1 MGNEMFILV
10 SSCFS
15 STVYYTFG
23 ITFSRSFLLHVSS
36 SLLLTVEALMSGHPQ
51 NTKKVSVTKAG
62 RFWGCKNIEILW
74 ELRKTGFCV
83 GKRK

>member
-1 MGNEMFILV
+1 M
-10 SSCFS
+10 
-15 STVYYTFG
+15 
-23 ITFSRSFLLHVSS
+23 HVSS

-51 NTKKVSVTKAG
+51 NMKKVSVTKAG
-62 RFWGCKNIEILW
+62 HFQGCKNIEILW

>member
-1 MGNEMFILV
+1 
-10 SSCFS
+10 
-15 STVYYTFG
+15 
-23 ITFSRSFLLHVSS
+23 
-36 SLLLTVEALMSGHPQ
+36 MSGHPQ

-62 RFWGCKNIEILW
+62 RLQGCKNIEILW

>member
-23 ITFSRSFLLHVSS
+23 ITFSRSFLLHISS
-36 SLLLTVEALMSGHPQ
+36 SLLFTVEALMSGHPQ

-62 RFWGCKNIEILW
+62 RLRGCKNTEFLW
-74 ELRKTGFCV
+74 ELRKTGFCE
-83 GKRK
+83 GERK

>member
-10 SSCFS
+10 FSCFS

-23 ITFSRSFLLHVSS
+23 ITFSRSFLLHISS
-36 SLLLTVEALMSGHPQ
+36 SLLFTVEALMSGHPQ

-74 ELRKTGFCV
+74 KLRKTGFCV